1 MTQSR
6 WFQIVVGLLAAV
18 GIAAVLGGSY
28 IIYQDVAYAHA
39 LRSAGVSL
47 DDFVFLRQ
55 ARVTNERN
63 QAQQRAQAQ
72 QAQPRQTAPNPA
84 SSASTTPEESK

>member
-6 WFQIVVGLLAAV
+6 WFQIVIGLLAAV
-18 GIAAVLGGSY
+18 GIAAVIGGSY
-28 IIYQDVAYAHA
+28 ILYKDVAYAHA

-55 ARVTNERN
+55 ARVTSERN

-72 QAQPRQTAPNPA
+72 RAPTQQVP
-84 SSASTTPEESK
+84 TQEETK